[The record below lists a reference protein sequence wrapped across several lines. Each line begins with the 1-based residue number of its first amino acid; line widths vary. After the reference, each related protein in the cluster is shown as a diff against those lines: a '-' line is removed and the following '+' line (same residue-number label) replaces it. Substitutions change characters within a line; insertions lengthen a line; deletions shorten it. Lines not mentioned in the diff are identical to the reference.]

1 MGRVKLVLN
10 DSRNYWKELYPVQN
24 GEVYDYKE
32 FINHINQNDE
42 KLYSDLMEKMKELCW
57 NYKNKLEK
65 KPAVLDVYKIYK
77 LINSIINSNYTTKE
91 IDTKFFSED
100 EDPIKEFI
108 ANIINE
114 NNNDEFTDIEVDI
127 VKGSIYKIKKYF
139 LENNKIKDIR
149 GGSTI
154 IDYLNIELVKQ
165 KLAELNLNEENLIY
179 SGGGNIFLVVPKGN
193 GAKICENLE
202 KAFTEISL
210 TAMNAFEYI
219 TVTLNDLAF
228 NFKSVSSKV
237 TRILEDRKKIKIYK
251 INPDNNLKKIM
262 KDNKPFISWENYKEN
277 KELIDKKVVCELC
290 NIRDAKYKIN
300 EAETIAACPSCLRKH
315 IAGKKK
321 SLFFSEYEKFIN
333 KNMKYKN
340 EINTLKDISEDIA
353 IIYGDGN
360 NMGKIVMQI
369 NNVFEMM
376 YFSRKTDETTKKSV
390 YKAIYDVMG
399 TEARFEVIALGGDD
413 IFIIVPAKYAIEITT
428 KIIDN
433 FNSKFNDEITMS
445 ASIIISNY
453 NTPIS
458 STFKIAQ
465 DKLKSAKKI
474 LRNNE
479 AIKDGSIDLIEI
491 IGSSNLVESDNIR
504 LFPKTNKDFKKI
516 VKLLREFKEKDEGK
530 TQIHKMSYAQ
540 KNMEEQEFE
549 LFFHYQE
556 SRNNNSL
563 KKLIIELTDIKKENF
578 SAINAPWD
586 DLIMLWDWI

>member
-1 MGRVKLVLN
+1 MLN

>member
-1 MGRVKLVLN
+1 MLN

-114 NNNDEFTDIEVDI
+114 NNNDEFKDIEVDI

-262 KDNKPFISWENYKEN
+262 KDNKPFISWEDYKEN